1 MLVMQQATFYWLLV
15 TISHTGCS
23 DENHPHSRLCR
34 PEVIRVLVHGGWHG
48 SSNPFPGAH
57 HPALHITYC
66 FMLLCFSLAFAVPVC
81 LAIFPQQRYVHRLR
95 DISFQDHKSVSSP
108 PPSPPF
114 LPLLLFS
121 SSMSTSSLEPGVR
134 EAILS
139 TRPDIKTVYFNKG
152 L

>member
-15 TISHTGCS
+15 TISHIGCS

-95 DISFQDHKSVSSP
+95 DISFHDHKSVSSSP
-108 PPSPPF
+108 FSPPSPPPPPP
-114 LPLLLFS
+114 PLQFH
-121 SSMSTSSLEPGVR
+121 
-134 EAILS
+134 AHI
-139 TRPDIKTVYFNKG
+139 
-152 L
+152 